1 MYMKCVSTRKE
12 ILYYAF
18 NSTYLIKFIYLFSA
32 RFLGNDKVTA
42 DRERLGRSHE

>member
-1 MYMKCVSTRKE
+1 MA
-12 ILYYAF
+12 LD
-18 NSTYLIKFIYLFSA
+18 STYSVKFVYLFSA